1 MLLSVFISHLPWSN
15 NIMRVI
21 VWCVETATALGN
33 VEFAFGVRRFAGPYI
48 SPSARPRY
56 LFADRFLKNG
66 FE

>member
-1 MLLSVFISHLPWSN
+1 
-15 NIMRVI
+15 MRVI